1 MSTVPGTSCLL
12 TDLDDMPTYASRTR
26 TTRQRASVSL
36 GATDPGA
43 DVARATV
50 AAMTGRPATC
60 CSVCATPIGDLFTR
74 HSKSGKA
81 FCRTC
86 ADRTVAAYLAA
97 HPTARPPRPATR
109 PRERTGTSYL
119 QERDR
124 YAVRF
129 HAGHG
134 RWQISDTQTQ
144 RWTRCWHATEAGATA
159 IAATMNAAWRTQIE
173 SEKLRF
179 SAQRDLRLAGI

>member
-12 TDLDDMPTYASRTR
+12 TDIDDVPTRANRDR
-26 TTRQRASVSL
+26 TTRRRASLSL
-36 GATDPGA
+36 EANPGDDA
-43 DVARATV
+43 ARA
-50 AAMTGRPATC
+50 AMATTMGRPATC

-74 HSKSGKA
+74 RSKSGKV
-81 FCRTC
+81 FCRIC
-86 ADRTVAAYLAA
+86 ADRTVTAYLAA
-97 HPTARPPRPATR
+97 HPTARPLRPTTVR
-109 PRERTGTSYL
+109 RERTGTSYL

-144 RWTRCWHATEAGATA
+144 RWTRRWHTTEAGATA
-159 IAATMNAAWRTQIE
+159 IAAAMNAAWRTQVE

-179 SAQRDLRLAGI
+179 SAQRDLRLAGL